1 MRICVLLRPAVLTLP
16 HVLMGEH
23 HRAAHTYTSTFT
35 HDIYVTHPP
44 PCREEGCK
52 KESVDVLVVG
62 VGVAVVGT
70 GHSGG
75 LGVVVAV
82 VGEEKE

>member
-1 MRICVLLRPAVLTLP
+1 MPKGTGAKRN
-16 HVLMGEH
+16 H
-23 HRAAHTYTSTFT
+23 
-35 HDIYVTHPP
+35 
-44 PCREEGCK
+44 
-52 KESVDVLVVG
+52 VDVLVVG

>member
-1 MRICVLLRPAVLTLP
+1 MPKGTGA
-16 HVLMGEH
+16 
-23 HRAAHTYTSTFT
+23 
-35 HDIYVTHPP
+35 
-44 PCREEGCK
+44 K
-52 KESVDVLVVG
+52 KNHVDVLVVG